1 MNHNNKQIRHILAM
15 ECGNWKQTFFLN
27 KSNYSLGR
35 NSTNSLFCYH
45 RAISRNHASLVRI
58 NYNNLNQKDE
68 HKHLF
73 WVVDGDLTGNRSTNG
88 IYVNGKKCRSHQ
100 LKPGDIIFFGGIDV
114 KAKYDILNLE
124 SRSFYSLF
132 PPESSQIMSLDSFS
146 DGSDESDEDDNS
158 EDIST
163 INLDEAGLNNFELIS
178 EAMLLVDSTTKDILN
193 ANNKSLKM
201 LGYSFTELQNL
212 KITDLDYVEE
222 DIIRSELE
230 SLQKYHVSSCRES
243 IYRKKDQE
251 LVNVAITS
259 MSVHYEG
266 KDCYL
271 LLLQDISQSK
281 KIEDVLR
288 YQNNHDLLTN
298 VGNQQLFNKQLSYC
312 LGYNTLKETQLAVVQ
327 IKFNNNTHVTKQV
340 THSQEKQ
347 IEKKIIS
354 HLKKEISTMDAIAKL
369 TNYQYYILLEEVK
382 TSSRI
387 ELLIDHIWEL
397 VKSPIVIDDESFLLT
412 ANVGV
417 SVHPEDG
424 QEVDELLHKS
434 NLALEVSCQI
444 GANNCQYYQP
454 ILNYQQV
461 QDYERNKLLMDILD
475 QHKVDVKYQPIIDV
489 ENNKIT
495 ALNAQISLNEDV
507 NKISSGEILKSAQQ
521 MNYTQKLLQLCLQ
534 QIAIDFDPQQVEEES
549 LNQVN
554 INFPILASSLINEQA
569 VHGLVTL
576 LNDYQEKIPNL
587 SLEVINDLDLVE
599 SDRKQNKWKSLDK
612 LSENLTLSNFDFSQ
626 GMNLLNRTDNFS
638 KIKISLPEDINLEND
653 SKYQAFITS
662 LSSFAQT
669 CELDLVV
676 SGIETES
683 QQKILSELGC
693 NYLEGSFFSVPL
705 IGKNII
711 DFVKSF
717 A

>member
-193 ANNKSLKM
+193 ANNNSLKM

-230 SLQKYHVSSCRES
+230 SLQKYNVSSCRES

-281 KIEDVLR
+281 
-288 YQNNHDLLTN
+288 
-298 VGNQQLFNKQLSYC
+298 
-312 LGYNTLKETQLAVVQ
+312 
-327 IKFNNNTHVTKQV
+327 
-340 THSQEKQ
+340 
-347 IEKKIIS
+347 
-354 HLKKEISTMDAIAKL
+354 
-369 TNYQYYILLEEVK
+369 
-382 TSSRI
+382 
-387 ELLIDHIWEL
+387 
-397 VKSPIVIDDESFLLT
+397 
-412 ANVGV
+412 
-417 SVHPEDG
+417 
-424 QEVDELLHKS
+424 
-434 NLALEVSCQI
+434 
-444 GANNCQYYQP
+444 
-454 ILNYQQV
+454 
-461 QDYERNKLLMDILD
+461 
-475 QHKVDVKYQPIIDV
+475 
-489 ENNKIT
+489 
-495 ALNAQISLNEDV
+495 
-507 NKISSGEILKSAQQ
+507 
-521 MNYTQKLLQLCLQ
+521 
-534 QIAIDFDPQQVEEES
+534 
-549 LNQVN
+549 
-554 INFPILASSLINEQA
+554 
-569 VHGLVTL
+569 
-576 LNDYQEKIPNL
+576 
-587 SLEVINDLDLVE
+587 
-599 SDRKQNKWKSLDK
+599 
-612 LSENLTLSNFDFSQ
+612 
-626 GMNLLNRTDNFS
+626 
-638 KIKISLPEDINLEND
+638 
-653 SKYQAFITS
+653 
-662 LSSFAQT
+662 
-669 CELDLVV
+669 
-676 SGIETES
+676 
-683 QQKILSELGC
+683 
-693 NYLEGSFFSVPL
+693 
-705 IGKNII
+705 
-711 DFVKSF
+711 
-717 A
+717 